1 MGRRL
6 SDFHGD
12 CLLFEGAFALRWQT
26 LPDLPKQI
34 QFARQNASN
43 ETILRSVSAM
53 EAYHGSTGQDEDTGV
68 EADIAR
74 IDNKLNVLLNMVS
87 ELIKQQRDIPGV
99 VPVLLS
105 VQAIEWWSEM
115 APDADEY
122 IQLELYINP
131 AYPSPLLLTGKVEMV
146 ESLEEDISH
155 VVVNFMGMNEAV
167 IDQFEKFIFRHH
179 RRGVALSRRQDRK
192 QQLN

>member
-12 CLLFEGAFALRWQT
+12 CLVFEGAFALRWKE
-26 LPDLPKQI
+26 LPDLPQQI
-34 QFARQNASN
+34 QFARQNAAN

-53 EAYHGSTGQDEDTGV
+53 EEYRSSVVQDDQLGV

-74 IDNKLNVLLNMVS
+74 LDNKLNVLLSMVS
-87 ELIKQQRDIPGV
+87 ELIKKEHDIPEA

-105 VQAIEWWSEM
+105 VQAIEWWSEKEPM
-115 APDADEY
+115 LGEN
-122 IQLELYINP
+122 IQLELYINNS
-131 AYPSPLLLTGKVEMV
+131 YPTPLLLSGKVEMV
-146 ESLEEDISH
+146 ENLEEGIFH

-167 IDQFEKFIFRHH
+167 TDQFEKFIFRHH
-179 RRGVALSRRQDRK
+179 RRGVALSRRQDK
-192 QQLN
+192 QKIVS

>member
-12 CLLFEGAFALRWQT
+12 SLLFEGAFALRWKT

-34 QFARQNASN
+34 RFARQNAGN

-53 EAYHGSTGQDEDTGV
+53 EEYRGSTGQDEETGV

-74 IDNKLNVLLNMVS
+74 IDNKLNVLLSMVS
-87 ELIKQQRDIPGV
+87 ELIKQQRDIPEA

-122 IQLELYINP
+122 IQLELHINP
-131 AYPSPLLLTGKVEMV
+131 SYPSPLLLTGKVEMV
-146 ESLEEDISH
+146 ESLGEGISH
-155 VVVNFMGMNEAV
+155 VVVNFMGMNAAV

-179 RRGVALSRRQDRK
+179 RRGVAMSRRQDKK